1 MGELS
6 KETAEFRSRADRL
19 SRPRR
24 RQWHREWR
32 ATARLANPVERDAQ
46 IKRALGIGEDTFTRL
61 A

>member
-1 MGELS
+1 
-6 KETAEFRSRADRL
+6 L

-46 IKRALGIGEDTFTRL
+46 IKRALGFGEDTFTRL